1 MTTRVQMII
10 QTLQAYLERKF
21 TARELAKE
29 FIVRY
34 SDELAEKRLNP
45 RYDTE
50 EKLIAQLAAEIGG
63 ERTEMAKKQCPNV
76 ATRDKPGPPVYY
88 WQRNPVPAISQIL
101 IPAKER
107 PNVDWQSA
115 NRIAVEN
122 KDFHHYIDQVSI
134 YNQTGRLVA
143 SAWNK

>member
-10 QTLQAYLERKF
+10 QTLQVYPERKF
-21 TARELAKE
+21 TAREL
-29 FIVRY
+29 
-34 SDELAEKRLNP
+34 
-45 RYDTE
+45 
-50 EKLIAQLAAEIGG
+50 
-63 ERTEMAKKQCPNV
+63 AKKQCPNV
-76 ATRDKPGPPVYY
+76 ATRDKPRPRVYY

-134 YNQTGRLVA
+134 YNQTDRLVA